1 MRTFTTDGPCD
12 VDAHYVLPSAP
23 RLAEAR
29 SLIDRGAYFILH
41 APDRTGKTTALS
53 ALAADL
59 TSQGSHAAL
68 LCSAK
73 VAGSARGDV
82 ISAQNALL
90 SAITIAAEQHLPLV
104 LRPPPFSPS
113 GELTRIWESLSHW
126 AQVCPRPIVLFFD
139 DLDSL
144 AAVTLENLLQ
154 QFETGFW
161 RRPKHFPWAVGL
173 VSRLDLRRNRLSDN
187 DDSADVHSTGPFESF
202 WNSRLLSPFTVEEI
216 RALYAQHFGSL
227 DQAFVPELPDL
238 VHDLTAGH
246 PFFVQALG
254 RELATM
260 AESTKCLTNVDL
272 VAAFRNLVAQQ
283 ISPVDDLAVR
293 LTEPRVR
300 RVLESVFLGTAAVAS
315 VAESD
320 IQFARDVGLLADDEP
335 VRIADAFHKALIPRL
350 LAKPA
355 LRMSMVD
362 VAACLDERGK
372 LVLQTALSAFAAFYT
387 THGTELVAAMP
398 YAKIAEELVFL
409 GFLLQ
414 LAEGRG
420 WVDVDYGPARGRL
433 TVAMTMACSKSPKT
447 PDSVGRAEPCEVF
460 VLVARRKGESGS
472 KKHGMQWLEAALQQ
486 TPHAS
491 GTLVIVDKRGKRS
504 SEKNFKWRESATE
517 AGKTVRL
524 LRI

>member
-12 VDAHYVLPSAP
+12 VEAHYVLPSAP

-53 ALAADL
+53 ALAAEL
-59 TSQGSHAAL
+59 TAQGSHAAL

-73 VAGSARGDV
+73 VAGSAHGDV
-82 ISAQNALL
+82 VSAQNALL
-90 SAITIAAEQHLPLV
+90 CAITIAAEQHLPPA

-126 AQVCPRPIVLFFD
+126 AQVCPLPIVLFFD

-154 QFETGFW
+154 QLETGFL
-161 RRPKHFPWAVGL
+161 RRPKLFPWAVGL
-173 VSRLDLRRNRLSDN
+173 VSRLDLRRNRLSED
-187 DDSADVHSTGPFESF
+187 DDSADVHATGPFESF
-202 WNSRLLSPFTVEEI
+202 WSSRLLSPFTVEEI
-216 RALYAQHFGSL
+216 RALYAQHFGTL

-254 RELATM
+254 RELAAM
-260 AESTKCLTNVDL
+260 AVSTKRLTNADL
-272 VAAFRNLVAQQ
+272 AVAHRNLVARQ
-283 ISPVDDLAVR
+283 ISPVDDLTVR
-293 LTEPRVR
+293 LAEPRVR
-300 RVLESVFLGTAAVAS
+300 RVLESVFSGTAAIAS

-320 IQFARDVGLLADDEP
+320 IQFVRDLGLLAHDEP
-335 VRIADAFHKALIPRL
+335 VRIADAFHKALVPRL
-350 LAKPA
+350 LTKPA
-355 LRMSMVD
+355 LRMNMVD
-362 VAACLDERGK
+362 VAACFDEQGK
-372 LVLQTALSAFAAFYT
+372 LVLQSALSAFAAFYT
-387 THGTELVAAMP
+387 THGTDLVAAMP
-398 YAKIAEELVFL
+398 YPKIAEELVFL

-420 WVDVDYGPARGRL
+420 WVDVEYGPARGRIDI
-433 TVAMTMACSKSPKT
+433 TMTISLPKSSEESNV
-447 PDSVGRAEPCEVF
+447 DQREVF
-460 VLVARRKGESGS
+460 VMVARRKGESGS
-472 KKHGMQWLEAALQQ
+472 KKHGMQWLEGALQQ
-486 TPHAS
+486 APHTS

-504 SEKNFKWRESATE
+504 SEKNFKWRESVTE

>member
-12 VDAHYVLPSAP
+12 VEAHYVLPSAP

-59 TSQGSHAAL
+59 TAQGSHAAL

-73 VAGSARGDV
+73 VAGSAHGDV
-82 ISAQNALL
+82 VSAQNALL
-90 SAITIAAEQHLPLV
+90 SAITIAAEQHLPPA

-139 DLDSL
+139 DVDSL
-144 AAVTLENLLQ
+144 AAAALENLLQ
-154 QFETGFW
+154 QLETGFL

-173 VSRLDLRRNRLSDN
+173 VSRLDLRRNRLAEE

-202 WNSRLLSPFTVEEI
+202 WSSRLLAPFTVEEI
-216 RALYAQHFGSL
+216 RALYAQHFGAL
-227 DQAFVPELPDL
+227 DQAFVPALPAL
-238 VHDLTAGH
+238 VYDLTGGH

-260 AESTKCLTNVDL
+260 AESTKCLTNADL
-272 VAAFRNLVAQQ
+272 VAAYRNLVAQQ
-283 ISPVDDLAVR
+283 ISPVDDPAVR
-293 LTEPRVR
+293 LAEPRVR
-300 RVLESVFLGTAAVAS
+300 RVLESVFSSTAAIAAIAS

-320 IQFARDVGLLADDEP
+320 IQFVRDLGLLADDEP

-362 VAACLDERGK
+362 VAACFDEHGK
-372 LVLQTALSAFAAFYT
+372 LVLQTALSAFAAFYK
-387 THGTELVAAMP
+387 THGVELVAAMP

-420 WVDVDYGPARGRL
+420 WVDVDYGPGRGRL
-433 TVAMTMACSKSPKT
+433 TMTMTMASEKSPEEIV
-447 PDSVGRAEPCEVF
+447 DEVF

-486 TPHAS
+486 APQAS

-504 SEKNFKWRESATE
+504 SEKNFKWRDSVTE
-517 AGKTVRL
+517 AGKNVRL